1 MAVLLVSLLDVAN
14 QFTVPEVA
22 VADRLTEPPVVHFW
36 PLVTPEIYPPF
47 TITVAAVETLV

>member
-1 MAVLLVSLLDVAN
+1 MAVPPLDAEN
-14 QFTVPEVA
+14 QLTVPEVA